1 MWSMRNMGKE
11 PGQGTKTV
19 MQIRSGLISCLS
31 IMGLA
36 IAPGSTALAQQNHDL
51 ERGQAVYEHWC
62 SHCHA
67 EGRGHPGTQSLQ
79 IKYDGSLPAVLTQR
93 EDLTPEVIK
102 TFVRQGVLSMAP
114 FRKTEI
120 TDEELDDMAAW
131 LTNQ

>member
-1 MWSMRNMGKE
+1 MWSMRNMGKAAK
-11 PGQGTKTV
+11 QGKKTTL
-19 MQIRSGLISCLS
+19 QIRPGLISCLS
-31 IMGLA
+31 ILVLA
-36 IAPGSTALAQQNHDL
+36 TGPGTALSQQSHDL
-51 ERGQAVYEHWC
+51 VRGQAVYEHWC

-79 IKYDGSLPAVLTQR
+79 IKYDGSLPAVLTER
-93 EDLTPEVIK
+93 EDLTPEAIK

-131 LTNQ
+131 LTDQ